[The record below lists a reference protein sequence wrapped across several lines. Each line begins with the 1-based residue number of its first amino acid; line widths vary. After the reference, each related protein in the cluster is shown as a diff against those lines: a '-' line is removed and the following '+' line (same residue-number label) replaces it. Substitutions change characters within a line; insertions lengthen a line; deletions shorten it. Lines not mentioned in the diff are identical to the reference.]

1 MSRYHGGKKRY
12 AESISDEIIK
22 ELGERGTS
30 KIICDGD
37 TCTKVLGKKYI
48 GYCEP
53 FVGMASVLNKV
64 KEKIDLKD
72 IPLVYKCGD
81 INASLILMWQEAQ
94 KSWQYKGGITF
105 DEFCVLKTDGKHT
118 AEKGFYG
125 HVYGIHGIYFSC
137 FDKEVNN
144 KRLTYSNKKISTM
157 GSSFKD
163 VEFSSGDYTIFSDL
177 KDYIIYCD
185 PPYEKQNIYY
195 DDSHHKIKFN
205 HDEFWEWCVGMS
217 KNNLVIVSEYSIPEH
232 LLGKSNHSC
241 DSQASPAQVS
251 TITIKGNE
259 KLFVFK

>member
-12 AESISDEIIK
+12 AESISDIIIK
-22 ELGERGTS
+22 EKEDREKENGEN
-30 KIICDGD
+30 
-37 TCTKVLGKKYI
+37 VQKYI

-53 FVGMASVLNKV
+53 FVGMASVINKV
-64 KEKIDLKD
+64 QDKTNGKSLT
-72 IPLVYKCGD
+72 YKCGD

-105 DEFCVLKTDGKHT
+105 DEFCALKTDGKHT

-205 HDEFWEWCVGMS
+205 HDEFWNWCVGMS
-217 KNNLVIVSEYSIPEH
+217 KNNLVIVSEYSAPEY
-232 LLGKSNHSC
+232 LNNEMK
-241 DSQASPAQVS
+241 V
-251 TITIKGNE
+251 ITIKGNE
-259 KLFVFK
+259 KLFIFK